1 MKNAALIREVR
12 GVMTKFEPLT
22 EEIVAACTQDGL
34 TYEELSDALCSYGL
48 RIDKVVHDSTRKVFN
63 TFYADYDMGLY
74 AEVILQRQYIFGAGQ
89 AEFRKLAEHGGKCR
103 SLAKQDWK
111 GYYLKDVPLA
121 MLIYDFQ
128 LRYKSI
134 PRETV
139 FSVWHSIYKR
149 IDYSNGMWPLPVL
162 REVFQYAPA
171 PQLPALESDGLITVY
186 RGMGALSLPPDQA
199 VSWSTH
205 PGNALWF
212 ADHSGRGTK
221 IAVARVRPDQI
232 VAHYPSY
239 AEENEVIVLPGSI
252 TEYRYEDMI
261 PAVEETVPRL
271 MAPALQSYLE
281 FGKQVRT
288 LGYEREVLF
297 EVHGLLHI
305 LRVLFL
311 SLIYIYNSGDALSE
325 SDRQI
330 LIYFSLLHDLGRVTE
345 DVDDVH
351 GERSVEQIHK
361 RGIRLRG
368 IRLSRKEYRIAELII
383 AQHCRD
389 DDTGIA
395 AIMAEPGLSRKEKE
409 HTIHLYHIYKDMD
422 GLDRVRFNGLD
433 YRILRTRYARRLPL
447 VAGCLLEEDLLA
459 PLDMENPWA

>member
-1 MKNAALIREVR
+1 M
-12 GVMTKFEPLT
+12 FE
-22 EEIVAACTQDGL
+22 
-34 TYEELSDALCSYGL
+34 
-48 RIDKVVHDSTRKVFN
+48 RN
-63 TFYADYDMGLY
+63 
-74 AEVILQRQYIFGAGQ
+74 
-89 AEFRKLAEHGGKCR
+89 
-103 SLAKQDWK
+103 
-111 GYYLKDVPLA
+111 
-121 MLIYDFQ
+121 
-128 LRYKSI
+128 
-134 PRETV
+134 
-139 FSVWHSIYKR
+139 SV
-149 IDYSNGMWPLPVL
+149 

-212 ADHSGRGTK
+212 AVHSGQGTK

-239 AEENEVIVLPGSI
+239 AEENEVIVLPGAI

-361 RGIRLRG
+361 
-368 IRLSRKEYRIAELII
+368 
-383 AQHCRD
+383 
-389 DDTGIA
+389 
-395 AIMAEPGLSRKEKE
+395 
-409 HTIHLYHIYKDMD
+409 
-422 GLDRVRFNGLD
+422 
-433 YRILRTRYARRLPL
+433 
-447 VAGCLLEEDLLA
+447 
-459 PLDMENPWA
+459 